1 MAHVQWPFFMQAL
14 QILRS
19 VLRAFQADAVYSVT
33 GFFPYNDGT
42 VSALRTR
49 CKYGSMSFRFCDT
62 SSGMPPLK
70 TRTCRRCID
79 MVRPCRGGVL
89 CIPGTLICVASPPLP
104 HRERSFAFV
113 FCALATTSFLQVL
126 RTQRLPIDSVA
137 TPDTQQQ
144 LTANAVT
151 FLKGASRERPHD
163 EQLLASRH
171 TGCCHVGREDTC
183 HATDVE
189 VSDDTVS
196 QSLALGNM
204 RCNCKARGQW
214 KLQAGD
220 A

>member
-1 MAHVQWPFFMQAL
+1 MAFFHAGFANSSVRVARLPGRRRVFSHWFFFLTTMARFPHFARAANTVAWAFVSA
-14 QILRS
+14 ILRRECLLWKPEPAD
-19 VLRAFQADAVYSVT
+19 VALIWFALVAVACCAFPAHS
-33 GFFPYNDGT
+33 
-42 VSALRTR
+42 
-49 CKYGSMSFRFCDT
+49 
-62 SSGMPPLK
+62 
-70 TRTCRRCID
+70 
-79 MVRPCRGGVL
+79 
-89 CIPGTLICVASPPLP
+89 ICVASPPLP